1 MLKSLKKPVIFL
13 LLLTIIL
20 FAIFAFSLS
29 SKTSL
34 LDENSTLL
42 KYEVTA
48 VFAGSIKHKIQISNL
63 ATKAITGGRLF
74 IPLLRNETSRHLVLV
89 SNISSAWVP
98 DFLVDDFGNL
108 YAVWGNL
115 RIYGGQSFTVEISYN
130 VTSFGVRYQINP
142 NLVEDYNK
150 SSSLYWNYTQPET
163 LIESSSQEINSTA
176 QNIVG
181 NENDTH
187 EKVYKIYNFVVEHLK
202 YKAQE
207 EEMGA
212 LWALRNGVGDCSEYS
227 YLFVALCRAAGIP
240 ARVQAGFAFHY
251 ENSVVEDGHM
261 WAEYYIENYG
271 WVPVDATWR
280 LFNAL
285 DYLHFGSLRSMSTV
299 IPYSNFFFNYTSGP
313 EEEFVSEKQWF
324 SISSLPKTSLD
335 NSFVEDAADIVAKIV
350 KAKNVVF
357 LGKILGASTI
367 FPSEVNE
374 AERSL
379 KESMILLQNAIESLE
394 ESLQMALLN
403 ATEAAQNADKALHI
417 GWVIIIKLLSIFLSI
432 LTLIMTVVVVFF
444 MKHDR
449 VRWKARKGEQHKQ

>member
-1 MLKSLKKPVIFL
+1 MKKPVIFL
-13 LLLTIIL
+13 LLLMIIL
-20 FAIFAFSLS
+20 FVNFAFSLS
-29 SKTSL
+29 SQASL

-63 ATKAITGGRLF
+63 AAEAITGGRLF
-74 IPLLRNETSRHLVLV
+74 IPLLRNETSRHLIFV
-89 SNISSAWVP
+89 SNISSVWTP

-108 YAVWGNL
+108 YAVWNGL
-115 RIYGGQSFTVEISYN
+115 RIYGGQSFTVEINYN

-150 SSSLYWNYTQPET
+150 SSSLYWAYTQPET
-163 LIESSSQEINSTA
+163 LIESSNQEINSTA
-176 QNIVG
+176 QSIVSNESNI
-181 NENDTH
+181 H
-187 EKVYKIYNFVVEHLK
+187 EKVYKIYNFVVRHLK

-227 YLFVALCRAAGIP
+227 YLFAALCRAVGIP

-251 ENSVVEDGHM
+251 ESSVVEDGHM

-280 LFNAL
+280 LFDTL
-285 DYLHFGSLRSMSTV
+285 DYLHFSSLRSISTV

-313 EEEFVSEKQWF
+313 REEFVGEKQWV
-324 SISSLPKTSLD
+324 SIKPLPKTTLGD
-335 NSFVEDAADIVAKIV
+335 SFARNAADIVAKIA

-367 FPSEVNE
+367 FPLEASE
-374 AERSL
+374 AERSI

-394 ESLQMALLN
+394 ENPQTALLN
-403 ATEAAQNADKALHI
+403 AADAVQNADKALHI
-417 GWVIIIKLLSIFLSI
+417 GWVIITELLAIFLGV
-432 LTLIMTVVVVFF
+432 LTLIIAVTFIF
-444 MKHDR
+444 LMKRYGVH
-449 VRWKARKGEQHKQ
+449 WKTQKSEQHKQ